1 MGADLLPPERYLRG
15 GARPP
20 VLQAS
25 WGMSICLSSDKG
37 ISPEIREVKMF
48 SMVTWGLG
56 LLLRKLQGTLGAE
69 RKDGSVQ
76 SPGHRE
82 GKRTGAHSI
91 QVTMGAWSPVEL
103 CGFWFLYR

>member
-76 SPGHRE
+76 SPGHRAGE
-82 GKRTGAHSI
+82 DRSPQYPSDYGGVVTCRTLWLLVS
-91 QVTMGAWSPVEL
+91 L
-103 CGFWFLYR
+103 